1 MAVLNVVKLAEG
13 WFDMGLKMEDISP
26 LAAMIS
32 GKGGMGKAMRQG
44 FGGIAPMMIARSGYR
59 DAEEERQAREQAAA
73 EQAAAEQAAA
83 EGGMKKGGK
92 VKKMAKGGSVGSA
105 SKRADGIATRGKTRG
120 RMV

>member
-1 MAVLNVVKLAEG
+1 MVVLNVVKLAEG

-44 FGGIAPMMIARSGYR
+44 FGGIAPMMIARSGYK
-59 DAEEERQAREQAAA
+59 DEEEERRAQEQAAA
-73 EQAAAEQAAA
+73 EKAAA

-92 VKKMAKGGSVGSA
+92 VKKMAKGGSVSSA
-105 SKRADGIATRGKTRG
+105 SKRADGIAQRGKTKG
-120 RMV
+120 RIM

>member
-1 MAVLNVVKLAEG
+1 MALKDIAGSLGVLPRLAVKEYE
-13 WFDMGLKMEDISP
+13 DRKQDKME
-26 LAAMIS
+26 
-32 GKGGMGKAMRQG
+32 
-44 FGGIAPMMIARSGYR
+44 
-59 DAEEERQAREQAAA
+59 AEEQLRAQEK
-73 EQAAAEQAAA
+73 AAAEQAAA

>member
-1 MAVLNVVKLAEG
+1 MELKDLASYG
-13 WFDMGLKMEDISP
+13 SFGAAIPGTRSLKKD
-26 LAAMIS
+26 
-32 GKGGMGKAMRQG
+32 
-44 FGGIAPMMIARSGYR
+44 
-59 DAEEERQAREQAAA
+59 EEEEKRRMEEQAAA

-83 EGGMKKGGK
+83 KGGMRKGGK